1 MYQTLAFQTLAKIM
15 VHAESDPIL
24 SILNAS
30 VLLAGLEQL
39 VIEVKYYTPAPT
51 LDYFKTIVCYELL
64 LSFIT
69 FQRWYVVIISKF
81 LVLIMKSMYPWD
93 STQDNQINIMIELY
107 MQKAQHICIGKQ
119 PIGDGL

>member
-1 MYQTLAFQTLAKIM
+1 M
-15 VHAESDPIL
+15 
-24 SILNAS
+24 
-30 VLLAGLEQL
+30 
-39 VIEVKYYTPAPT
+39 
-51 LDYFKTIVCYELL
+51 
-64 LSFIT
+64 
-69 FQRWYVVIISKF
+69 IISKF